1 MSTEEKDKT
10 LKTAAFIFAGF
21 SMMLNIRL
29 CYSSA
34 PYALIR
40 FKLPE
45 DLFSIFVRRM
55 SSSLELWCLP
65 SIVIGNVMDQF
76 RIRASVDK
84 KDIITWPSIVC
95 MWIDFLTYVILLIV
109 YLMGGEQGHLTAHYW
124 IIAFSGFNFGIEM
137 VLVYAQ
143 DDDGTITW
151 YMVGENSFPLFT
163 SLVHYFTTLM
173 FGNRRKWNSDY
184 IVVFVDIVAA
194 IMISF
199 TAAVIWTIEFNPLK
213 GDAAPAGAGSQTY
226 KKLKLEAKAETEN
239 TLNYSSTEEST
250 ASNDGHNPAGH
261 QHKGGFP
268 THTHIAATNAGACM
282 YDSNRWHNISPVLMV
297 LVGMGLVYMIYP
309 AIAPG
314 MIVPFY
320 LVDKIDM
327 ILLIATAVPPVIVAI
342 LKSKYFG
349 PFVWLGNWGGKHIPP
364 FISPLATTVTK
375 ATLNLTSDDSHTLTL
390 QKDTADVMT
399 TKVDVG
405 TQSGNISSIKGKS
418 GNATIK
424 LKLNFAEV
432 TLTDTSNQNTLKAA
446 GSITTTKTVDNPRSG
461 LADSHEL
468 LFTITSSSGNLTQEL
483 TVTGGNVIIGLGTS
497 NSTLELNGQ
506 APVAGQGKPT
516 NLNLVLA
523 AGTKPKPNG
532 IGTDPNTT
540 LTLNNGNTLQLSGG
554 IEGTLQYSNGG
565 NNHTLTATKIDNVTF
580 NQNDFH
586 DSTTNYP
593 GACCIGGTL
602 VTWQSGESGMF
613 AWHSCDVFVILMI
626 ILAIIFVYSLHYR
639 DSAISRAIVNQPKMS
654 TALSIVFYMCHEISL
669 AVGFPGIASDE
680 DVILPVQLV
689 GAFLMVLLAPYS
701 EGYLIEY
708 KRHDP
713 SQWPTTGM
721 TKWNA
726 FCYWYHSLIVSLR
739 VCIPHEIL

>member
-1 MSTEEKDKT
+1 MGAQEDP

-65 SIVIGNVMDQF
+65 SIVIGNIMDQL
-76 RIRASVDK
+76 RIRSGVDK
-84 KDIITWPSIVC
+84 ESIITWPSILC

-163 SLVHYFTTLM
+163 SVVHYLTTLM

-184 IVVFVDIVAA
+184 IVVFVDIIAA

-199 TAAVIWTIEFNPLK
+199 TAALIWTIKFKPT
-213 GDAAPAGAGSQTY
+213 GGSGT
-226 KKLKLEAKAETEN
+226 KCNRL
-239 TLNYSSTEEST
+239 TLNPTGNQLSYSSDEVACTNYPT
-250 ASNDGHNPAGH
+250 AADGHN
-261 QHKGGFP
+261 HKGGFP
-268 THTHIAATNAGACM
+268 THTHYSAKNAGSCR
-282 YDSNRWHNISPVLMV
+282 YDSNRWHNFSPVLMII
-297 LVGMGLVYMIYP
+297 VGMGLVYMIYP

-320 LVDKIDM
+320 LVDRIDM
-327 ILLIATAVPPVIVAI
+327 ILLIATAVPPVIVAL
-342 LKSKYFG
+342 LKKHDLG
-349 PFVWLGNWGGKHIPP
+349 PFVWLGNWGGSHNP
-364 FISPLATTVTK
+364 FGTATESDPITQ
-375 ATLNLTSDDSHTLTL
+375 ATINLTQLESSHTLTL
-390 QKDTADVMT
+390 KDSGTVVQEVTLDVSGQTASINQIKDQT
-399 TKVDVG
+399 
-405 TQSGNISSIKGKS
+405 SANI
-418 GNATIK
+418 NLK
-424 LKLNFAEV
+424 LKLAEV
-432 TLTDTSNQNTLKAA
+432 TITLNGTSNTLKAN
-446 GSITTTKTVDNPRSG
+446 GSITTTKKVTPISGGTVETALKKDH
-461 LADSHEL
+461 DL
-468 LFTITSSSGNLTQEL
+468 LFTGSGLKKEGL
-483 TVTGGNVIIGLGTS
+483 GLGSVIIGPGT
-497 NSTLELNGQ
+497 TDKKELNLNDTDLN
-506 APVAGQGKPT
+506 ANNNGKPT
-516 NLNLVLA
+516 NLNLELKP
-523 AGTKPKPNG
+523 GTKSKSTGSGTEPNES
-532 IGTDPNTT
+532 
-540 LTLNNGNTLQLSGG
+540 LTLSGTNTRLDLSGG
-554 IEGTLQYSNGG
+554 ITGTLTFNSG
-565 NNHTLTATKIDNVTF
+565 TLTASSITNVKY
-580 NQNDFH
+580 NLNDFH
-586 DSTTNYP
+586 YTSTNEKSTNYQNY
-593 GACCIGGTL
+593 CCIGGKL
-602 VTWQSGESGMF
+602 MTWQSGKSGMPT
-613 AWHSCDVFVILMI
+613 WHLCDVFVILMI

-639 DSAISRAIVNQPKMS
+639 DSAISRAIINQPKMS
-654 TALSIVFYMCHEISL
+654 TALSIIFYMCHEISL

-680 DVILPVQLV
+680 DVILPIQLV

-713 SQWPTTGM
+713 QHWPTEGM
-721 TKWNA
+721 TPWN
-726 FCYWYHSLIVSLR
+726 FLFVSYYLSS
-739 VCIPHEIL
+739 I

>member
-1 MSTEEKDKT
+1 MEEDKT

-65 SIVIGNVMDQF
+65 SIVIGNIMDQLMK
-76 RIRASVDK
+76 RVGVDK
-84 KDIITWPSIVC
+84 KKIITWPSIAC

-184 IVVFVDIVAA
+184 IVVFVDIIAA

-199 TAAVIWTIEFNPLK
+199 TAALLWTIKFYGADSQKCTRLTL
-213 GDAAPAGAGSQTY
+213 DAKTSGNELSYCSGYTSCSNYDNAAG
-226 KKLKLEAKAETEN
+226 
-239 TLNYSSTEEST
+239 
-250 ASNDGHNPAGH
+250 GHK
-261 QHKGGFP
+261 HKPGLP
-268 THTHIAATNAGACM
+268 THTHHGANSGCE
-282 YDSNRWHNISPVLMV
+282 YDINRWHNFSPVLMV

-342 LKSKYFG
+342 LKSKYYG
-349 PFVWLGNWGGKHIPP
+349 PFVFLGNWGGSHNA
-364 FISPLATTVTK
+364 FGTVLSPAVSK
-375 ATLNLTSDDSHTLTL
+375 ATLNLRYENSHTLTL
-390 QKDTADVMT
+390 KNSGGNAVQEAKVNVRNQKDTIT
-399 TKVDVG
+399 QIK
-405 TQSGNISSIKGKS
+405 TQSQAIKI
-418 GNATIK
+418 NLT
-424 LKLNFAEV
+424 LKLAEV
-432 TLTDTSNQNTLKAA
+432 TLTQTLPGGTRNKLKAT
-446 GSITTTKTVDNPRSG
+446 GTITTTKEVTKGSLHTDHTLN
-461 LADSHEL
+461 
-468 LFTITSSSGNLTQEL
+468 FTSIDLNQRLPAGPAGT
-483 TVTGGNVIIGLGTS
+483 VIIGHGTIDHK
-497 NSTLELNGQ
+497 ELNLISS
-506 APVAGQGKPT
+506 AAGAGEDGKPT
-516 NLNLVLA
+516 KLTLKLSP
-523 AGTKPKPNG
+523 GTTSDAN
-532 IGTDPNTT
+532 INEQ
-540 LTLNNGNTLQLSGG
+540 LTLNNTDKNTLTLTGG
-554 IEGTLQYSNGG
+554 ITGTLKYTSDNSG
-565 NNHTLTATKIDNVTF
+565 TLTASINSVTY
-580 NQNDFH
+580 NLNDFH
-586 DSTTNYP
+586 YTSATDHSGTHPNY
-593 GACCIGGTL
+593 CCIGGNL
-602 VTWQSGESGMF
+602 ATWQDDSSGMP
-613 AWHSCDVFVILMI
+613 AWHLCDVFVILMI

-639 DSAISRAIVNQPKMS
+639 DSAISRSIINQPKMS
-654 TALSIVFYMCHEISL
+654 TALSIIFYMCHEISL
-669 AVGFPGIASDE
+669 AVGFPGIASD
-680 DVILPVQLV
+680 DNIILPIQLV

-713 SQWPTTGM
+713 ADWPTEGM

-726 FCYWYHSLIVSLR
+726 FCY
-739 VCIPHEIL
+739 